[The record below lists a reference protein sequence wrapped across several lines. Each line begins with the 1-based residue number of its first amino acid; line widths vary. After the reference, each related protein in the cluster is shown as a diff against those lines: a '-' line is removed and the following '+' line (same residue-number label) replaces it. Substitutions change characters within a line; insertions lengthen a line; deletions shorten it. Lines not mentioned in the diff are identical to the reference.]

1 MFQHL
6 ISQFFVNL
14 HLLTLES
21 LQHLAY
27 LIGIVCFAR
36 SERSNTDQRYD
47 KGQVRV
53 IGYMSYELDDSPADA
68 CQPLTISSLVAT
80 RQS

>member
-1 MFQHL
+1 MFREKMFILSYFHMVYRQ
-6 ISQFFVNL
+6 
-14 HLLTLES
+14 
-21 LQHLAY
+21 
-27 LIGIVCFAR
+27 
-36 SERSNTDQRYD
+36 YD

-80 RQS
+80 RQSSDACIALRSLLQAFQLAH

>member
-1 MFQHL
+1 MHN
-6 ISQFFVNL
+6 V
-14 HLLTLES
+14 
-21 LQHLAY
+21 LA
-27 LIGIVCFAR
+27 
-36 SERSNTDQRYD
+36 QRYPVRVLKCLPLHPIQNRSRYAYRDIRFCTDD

-53 IGYMSYELDDSPADA
+53 IVGKLCSYELDDSPADA

>member
-1 MFQHL
+1 MFREKMFILSYFHMVYRQ
-6 ISQFFVNL
+6 
-14 HLLTLES
+14 
-21 LQHLAY
+21 
-27 LIGIVCFAR
+27 
-36 SERSNTDQRYD
+36 YD